1 MTSKSPMPS
10 WTLLRAFAA
19 LMIFPLA
26 TAAWPGK
33 HAGAAEVVEG
43 IAAVVNGKV
52 ITQSEVRGAV
62 EAQTQMIRAMV
73 PDPGEQ
79 QRQIRTLR
87 EEALDSLIDR
97 ELVLAEF
104 EKAGGRIRPEF
115 LRDDVNRI
123 VIEQYEGDRSTFI
136 EALAEAGLTM
146 NKFMELREKQLVV
159 QYMRSQQSRSIPP
172 PTPREV
178 EEYYRSNSSDF
189 REPGRINISTI
200 TLPKFSGESGVTIE
214 TQRALAE
221 DIRQRVQGGASF
233 AELARRHSKDS
244 RADGGG
250 AWGWVDR
257 STLNPRIYEIAQSL
271 QTGGVS
277 GVIEDQAAFILIK
290 LDARQDG
297 ALKPLEEVRS
307 NIELRITSEKRQEL
321 EQRWL
326 ERLRERATIR
336 KVG

>member
-1 MTSKSPMPS
+1 MTSTSRMHQRTPARVFVS
-10 WTLLRAFAA
+10 LILSALALL
-19 LMIFPLA
+19 
-26 TAAWPGK
+26 AWQARQ
-33 HAGAAEVVEG
+33 AGAAEVVEG

-62 EAQTQMIRAMV
+62 EAQTQMIRAMI

-79 QRQIRTLR
+79 QRQIRNLR
-87 EEALDSLIDR
+87 DEALDSLIDR

-104 EKAGGRIRPEF
+104 EKAGGRIRAEF

-123 VIEQYEGDRSTFI
+123 IIEQYEGDRSAFI
-136 EALAEAGLTM
+136 DALAEAGLTL

-159 QYMRSQQSRSIPP
+159 QYMRSQQSRNLPP

-178 EEYYRSNSSDF
+178 EEYYRANSGEF

-200 TLPKFSGESGVTIE
+200 TLPKFTGEAGVTAD

-233 AELARRHSKDS
+233 AELARTHSKDS
-244 RADGGG
+244 RAADGGV
-250 AWGWVDR
+250 WGWVDR

-271 QTGGVS
+271 QVGGVS
-277 GVIEDQAAFILIK
+277 GVIEDAAAFILIK
-290 LDARQDG
+290 LDSRQDG

-307 NIELRITSEKRQEL
+307 NIELRITSEKRQEI

-326 ERLRERATIR
+326 QRLRERATIR

>member
-1 MTSKSPMPS
+1 MIKMFSISTINPAHKG
-10 WTLLRAFAA
+10 AA
-19 LMIFPLA
+19 MMLSVALA
-26 TAAWPGK
+26 TLVPARPAEAAN
-33 HAGAAEVVEG
+33 VVEG

-62 EAQTQMIRAMV
+62 DAQTQMIRAMI
-73 PDPGEQ
+73 PDPAEQ

-104 EKAGGRIRPEF
+104 EKSGGRIRPEF

-123 VIEQYEGDRSTFI
+123 VVEQYDGDRSAFI
-136 EALAEAGLTM
+136 AALADAGLTL
-146 NKFMELREKQLVV
+146 NKFTELREKQMVV
-159 QYMRSQQSRSIPP
+159 QYMRSQQSRNIPP

-178 EEYYRSNSSDF
+178 EEYYKKNAADY

-200 TLPKFSGESGVTIE
+200 TLPKYGGDPGTTTE

-221 DIRQRVQGGASF
+221 DIRARVQAGASF
-233 AELARRHSKDS
+233 AELAQRHSSDS
-244 RADGGG
+244 RAADGGS
-250 AWGWVDR
+250 WGWVDR
-257 STLNPRIYEIAQSL
+257 STMNPRIYEIAQSL
-271 QTGGVS
+271 QPGSVS
-277 GVIEDQAAFILIK
+277 GLIEDAAAFILIR

-297 ALKPLEEVRS
+297 ALKPLDEVRQ
-307 NIELRITSEKRQEL
+307 NIEMRITSEKRQEI

-326 ERLRERATIR
+326 QRLRDRATIR
-336 KVG
+336 KLG